1 MTWLPITAFTAV
13 AVIYAIGD
21 YVAVKTKGVISSILV
36 AIFLLLLLG
45 GTLQLLPADLMDLS
59 GLNGLIPTFGMGL
72 ILVNVGSLMNLNDL
86 KREWKTVA
94 VSLAGI
100 AGIILVD
107 LTIGT
112 AIFGRERALAAIPP
126 TAGGTAV
133 TMMITEAA
141 NVAGRP
147 EIGSFVAAITA
158 LQILV
163 GLPIAS
169 FCLRKA
175 ARSFIQDGGHKQN
188 DKRTGKEINLRVIPK
203 FPQVLNASST
213 VHFARLGI
221 VAVLAQLCTNVT
233 GISTGVTFLVFGI
246 VAGALGIVE
255 KGSLKT
261 AGGES
266 LLMLATY
273 AFVTSSFVSMKFSDF
288 GALLVPVL
296 GLLFIGAAGV
306 VVVAAVTGKLL
317 KWNPYLAVA
326 VGVACLFGYPVTYA
340 VAMEVAGGVTKEGDF
355 TPEEEQKIV
364 NYLLPKMLVA
374 GVVSVSLASVILGG
388 IIIPYLF

>member
-1 MTWLPITAFTAV
+1 MSQNEVNKVEPTEE
-13 AVIYAIGD
+13 
-21 YVAVKTKGVISSILV
+21 VAVKTKGVISSILV

-45 GTLQLLPADLMDLS
+45 GTFQLLPADLMDLS

-72 ILVNVGSLMNLNDL
+72 ILVNVGSLMNLNDM
-86 KREWKTVA
+86 KREWKTVV

-100 AGIILVD
+100 LGIALID
-107 LTIGT
+107 LTLGT
-112 AIFGRERALAAIPP
+112 MIFGRERALAAIPP

-133 TMMITEAA
+133 TLMMTEAA
-141 NVAGRP
+141 NEAGRP

-175 ARSFIQDGGHKQN
+175 ARGFIQAGEHKKQEE
-188 DKRTGKEINLRVIPK
+188 KKGREINLRVVPK
-203 FPQVLNASST
+203 LPEILDSSST
-213 VHFARLGI
+213 VQFARLGI

-246 VAGALGIVE
+246 AAGALGVIE

-261 AGGES
+261 AGGEG

-273 AFVTSSFVSMKFSDF
+273 AFVASSFVSMKFSDF
-288 GALLVPVL
+288 GELLVPVL
-296 GLLFIGAAGV
+296 GLLLMGAAGV
-306 VVVAAVTGKLL
+306 VLIASAAGRLL

-340 VAMEVAGGVTKEGDF
+340 VAMEVAGGVTKDGGF
-355 TPEEEQKIV
+355 TPEEEQRVID
-364 NYLLPKMLVA
+364 YLLPKMLVA
-374 GVVSVSLASVILGG
+374 GVVSVSLTSVVLGG

>member
-147 EIGSFVAAITA
+147 
-158 LQILV
+158 
-163 GLPIAS
+163 
-169 FCLRKA
+169 
-175 ARSFIQDGGHKQN
+175 
-188 DKRTGKEINLRVIPK
+188 
-203 FPQVLNASST
+203 
-213 VHFARLGI
+213 
-221 VAVLAQLCTNVT
+221 
-233 GISTGVTFLVFGI
+233 
-246 VAGALGIVE
+246 
-255 KGSLKT
+255 
-261 AGGES
+261 
-266 LLMLATY
+266 
-273 AFVTSSFVSMKFSDF
+273 
-288 GALLVPVL
+288 
-296 GLLFIGAAGV
+296 
-306 VVVAAVTGKLL
+306 
-317 KWNPYLAVA
+317 
-326 VGVACLFGYPVTYA
+326 
-340 VAMEVAGGVTKEGDF
+340 
-355 TPEEEQKIV
+355 
-364 NYLLPKMLVA
+364 
-374 GVVSVSLASVILGG
+374 
-388 IIIPYLF
+388 